1 MRVVPGIHRIE
12 APLGDRIL
20 CVYLLV
26 GDQRIMLVDSG
37 LDSTPR
43 DFILPCLRA
52 VCGEGR
58 LIDYVV
64 TTHADFDHMGG
75 NASIRELFPRAA
87 FMAHTLDRSW
97 IENIDRLLQE
107 NYGQFDADHGT
118 LPDPQTNAWIR
129 TQARGTPIQLE
140 LFGDHDVQLS
150 AEWWVKIIHTPGH
163 TRGHLSVVDPR
174 SNAIIVADAVLSD
187 GLYARDGT
195 VVFPPTYRFLDD
207 YLQTVQRLS
216 ELAPTTL
223 LTSHY
228 PVIRDQTVQAF
239 LEKTRAFTERLQG
252 ELLRLLGSSSEAMS
266 ALQLAEK
273 LSPLLG
279 SWPSS
284 ASQFLLYPLL
294 GHLESLE
301 QAGAVIKSRISGV
314 LVYRLREQ

>member
-1 MRVVPGIHRIE
+1 MLVVTGIHRIE
-12 APLGDRIL
+12 APLGDRII

-43 DFILPCLRA
+43 DFILPYLSS
-52 VCGEGR
+52 VCGERR

-75 NASIRELFPRAA
+75 NASIRELFPQAS
-87 FMAHTLDRSW
+87 FMAHTFDRSW
-97 IENIDRLLQE
+97 IENIDLLLQE

-140 LFGDHDVQLS
+140 LLGDHDVQLS
-150 AEWWVKIIHTPGH
+150 AEWSVKIIHTPGH

-195 VVFPPTYRFLDD
+195 IAFPPTYRFLDD

-216 ELAPTTL
+216 RLGPTTL

-228 PVIRDQTVQAF
+228 PVMRDKQVRAF
-239 LEKTRAFTERLQG
+239 LEKTRVFTQRLQE

-266 ALQLAEK
+266 TLQLAEK

-284 ASQFLLYPLL
+284 ASEFLLFPLL

-301 QAGAVIKSRISGV
+301 QAGAVTKSRISGV
-314 LVYRLREQ
+314 LVYRLRNQ

>member
-1 MRVVPGIHRIE
+1 MLVVPGIHRIE
-12 APLGDRIL
+12 APLGDRII

-26 GDQRIMLVDSG
+26 GDQNIMLVDSG

-43 DFILPCLRA
+43 DFILPYLRA
-52 VCGEGR
+52 VCGERR

-75 NASIRELFPRAA
+75 NASIRELFSQAC

-97 IENIDRLLQE
+97 IENIDLLLQE

-140 LFGDHDVQLS
+140 LLGDHDVRLS
-150 AEWWVKIIHTPGH
+150 ADWWVRIIHTPGH
-163 TRGHLSVVDPR
+163 TRGHVSVVDSR

-195 VVFPPTYRFLDD
+195 VAFPPTYRFLAE
-207 YLQTVQRLS
+207 YLQSVQRLS

-228 PVIRDQTVQAF
+228 PVLRDKEVRAF
-239 LEKTRAFTERLQG
+239 LEKTRVFTERLQE
-252 ELLRLLGSSSEAMS
+252 ELLRQLGSSSEAMS
-266 ALQLAEK
+266 ALQLAEN

-284 ASQFLLYPLL
+284 ATHFLLYPLL

-301 QAGAVIKSRISGV
+301 QAGAVNKSRISSV
-314 LVYRLREQ
+314 LVYRLRNR